1 MHDGECFGLQVREF
15 FQVLPGEWCVR
26 DILRKDTCLIF
37 LHRLMRAA
45 HDIGRGERFD
55 VAHLME
61 QVRTEQCSLCL
72 FEEDASVPA
81 VGQMRSPAVAKSVLS
96 CSKSS
101 AISQT
106 ARLSASEVVHA
117 NECAD
122 LAADNVR
129 IECCPQPFV

>member
-26 DILRKDTCLIF
+26 DILGEDTHLIF

-45 HDIGRGERFD
+45 HDIGRGDRFNIAD
-55 VAHLME
+55 LVE

-81 VGQMRSPAVAKSVLS
+81 VGQIRSPAV
-96 CSKSS
+96 
-101 AISQT
+101 
-106 ARLSASEVVHA
+106 
-117 NECAD
+117 
-122 LAADNVR
+122 
-129 IECCPQPFV
+129 